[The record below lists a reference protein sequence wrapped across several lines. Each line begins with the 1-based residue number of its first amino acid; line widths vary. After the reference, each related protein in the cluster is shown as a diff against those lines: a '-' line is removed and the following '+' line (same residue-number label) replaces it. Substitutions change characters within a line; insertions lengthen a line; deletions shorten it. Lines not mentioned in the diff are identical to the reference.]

1 MTLLLTGASGFLG
14 RHVLAQL
21 EGQPL
26 RLFVLPDDPALPELR
41 KQAEVVTGDVT
52 RPESLSRALKGVTQV
67 VHLAGHVNGGRG
79 RAETFMAVNAQG
91 TANLAQAARAAG
103 VAQFVYTS
111 SITVYGYVRDADE
124 ATPLVFTPGYPAS
137 KIHAERAVR
146 QLLPAQATILRLPLV
161 LGAGDTGFMCPALRG
176 FQQAGRVVL
185 VGSGLAPWSVLAAS
199 DAAQA
204 VALCLAKPETRGGT
218 YNVLGETIT
227 NGELLRAMGAGVDCT
242 KETRLPYA
250 VAWVMAALTELVGRD
265 DLTRVQVQALSR
277 PLAMS
282 GDRFARLGFVAKTGW
297 REALARAVAWCV
309 EMQPDGPLSRD
320 SA

>member
-1 MTLLLTGASGFLG
+1 MTLLLTGGSGFLG

-21 EGQPL
+21 EGRPL

-67 VHLAGHVNGGRG
+67 VHLPGHVNGGRG

-111 SITVYGYVRDADE
+111 SITVYGYVGDADE

-161 LGAGDTGFMCPALRG
+161 LGAGDTGFMCPALHG
-176 FQQAGRVVL
+176 FQEAGRVVL

-204 VALCLAKPETRGGT
+204 IALCLAKPETRGRT
-218 YNVLGETIT
+218 YNVLGETVT
-227 NGELLRAMGAGVDCT
+227 NGELLRAMGAGVGCT
-242 KETRLPYA
+242 KETRLPYT

-265 DLTRVQVQALSR
+265 DLTRVQVQALSG
-277 PLAMS
+277 PLAMN

-297 REALARAVAWCV
+297 REALARAIAWCV
-309 EMQPDGPLSRD
+309 EMQPGGPSSRD